1 MFCIIIFIYL
11 YANFMMLIKQW
22 MGPSNDHCY
31 WPGHFALL
39 LDLAHLSRAEQN
51 RQVRWSKLV
60 SLTNHA

>member
-1 MFCIIIFIYL
+1 
-11 YANFMMLIKQW
+11 MLIKQW

-31 WPGHFALL
+31 WPVHFALL
-39 LDLAHLSRAEQN
+39 LDLAHLSRTD